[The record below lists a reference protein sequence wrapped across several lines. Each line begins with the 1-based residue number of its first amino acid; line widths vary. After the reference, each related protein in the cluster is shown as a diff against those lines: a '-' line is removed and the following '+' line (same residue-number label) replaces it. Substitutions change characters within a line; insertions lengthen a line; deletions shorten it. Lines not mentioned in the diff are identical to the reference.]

1 MRHWSDMSFTIAI
14 IESSPV
20 LMMVGPNT
28 MARLR
33 TSICK
38 AEQQKTLVL
47 YRVLACD
54 YFRVVNLYGDIPLTL
69 KTLAEQC
76 LKHSSIMYVTYKTFW
91 CVISLRVLTNK
102 EIVMDSRGICSLLS
116 AIG

>member
-1 MRHWSDMSFTIAI
+1 MSFTIAI

-38 AEQQKTLVL
+38 AEQQRLVRSLVL

-54 YFRVVNLYGDIPLTL
+54 YFRVVNLYGDIPPTL

-76 LKHSSIMYVTYKTFW
+76 LKQSSIMYVTYKTFW
-91 CVISLRVLTNK
+91 CVISLRILTNK
-102 EIVMDSRGICSLLS
+102 EIVMDSRGNCSLLS